1 MFNSLLLVYFKV
13 WTIAILNFGYLRLAD
28 FVLSSG
34 LQLYNIKTEY
44 GERGAPPGM
53 FFLIPTNLNN
63 NNKNARFARQGRFY
77 LHFVITVP
85 VLLFICFMDP
95 KWINFDFENDY
106 GVASLHWAELELSHN
121 PRLKY
126 LAIGL
131 SLGCGIFSVL
141 VDLIFTIVW

>member
-1 MFNSLLLVYFKV
+1 MVVLLV
-13 WTIAILNFGYLRLAD
+13 
-28 FVLSSG
+28 
-34 LQLYNIKTEY
+34 
-44 GERGAPPGM
+44 
-53 FFLIPTNLNN
+53 PTYLNN
-63 NNKNARFARQGRFY
+63 NNKIARFARQGLFY
-77 LHFVITVP
+77 LHFVLTVP
-85 VLLFICFMDP
+85 ILLFICFMDP

-141 VDLIFTIVW
+141 VDLLFTIFW